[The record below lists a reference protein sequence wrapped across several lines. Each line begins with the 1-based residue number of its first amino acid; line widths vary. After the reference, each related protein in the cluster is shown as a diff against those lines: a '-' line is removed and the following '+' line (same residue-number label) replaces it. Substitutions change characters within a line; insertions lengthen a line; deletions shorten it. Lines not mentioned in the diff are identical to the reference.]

1 MDPTSAASAYK
12 TASIEHA
19 PPLKIVHMMYEG
31 ALRFLAQAEAID
43 PGAQYP
49 AFQEKVHRTEAIV
62 CELRA
67 SLQPTESGD
76 VSQLLASLY
85 MFVEDQLRTAISE
98 KSAEPLAAA
107 REVLETLLDG
117 WKQIDVESER
127 RSA

>member
-1 MDPTSAASAYK
+1 MNPNSAASAYK
-12 TASIEHA
+12 RASIEHA

-31 ALRFLAQAEAID
+31 ALRFLAQAGSID
-43 PGAQYP
+43 PKTSYP
-49 AFQEKVHRTEAIV
+49 AFQEKVHRTDAIV

-76 VSQLLASLY
+76 VSHRLASLY
-85 MFVEDQLRTAISE
+85 VFVEDKLREALSE
-98 KSAEPLAAA
+98 KSVEPLAAA

-127 RSA
+127 RPA